1 MSEKKVR
8 LDVAALEKGLFE
20 SRQAAQTAIMNGD
33 VLVDGEKVTKPGAP
47 VASGATIELR
57 PGYLRQKF
65 VSRGGLKLEK
75 ALDEFGINVEDR
87 VCLDIG
93 ASTGGF
99 TDCLLQRGAAK
110 VFAIDVGYGQ
120 LDWSLRT
127 NPKVVTVERTNV
139 RYLAYE
145 KLYGVTKDDGSTRDD
160 SALHGPATLA
170 TIDCSFISL
179 AKVIPACISLM
190 ADDQDIEIICLVK
203 PQFEVGKG
211 QVGKGGVVKDPRLHV
226 IVLESVIR
234 DVETLGLR
242 CFSITYSPIKGPK
255 GNIEY
260 LIALCTNM
268 QRLTERNQPIAV
280 VKAAF
285 DHLQLS
291 EDHE

>member
-57 PGYLRQKF
+57 PGYLRQKY

-87 VCLDIG
+87 LCLDIG

-145 KLYGVTKDDGSTRDD
+145 QLYGAAKNDDG
-160 SALHGPATLA
+160 ALHKPATLA

-211 QVGKGGVVKDPRLHV
+211 QVGKGGVVKDPKLHV
-226 IVLESVIR
+226 SVLESVIR
-234 DVETLGLR
+234 EVETLGLR
-242 CFSITYSPIKGPK
+242 CFSLTYSPIKGPK

-268 QRLTERNQPIAV
+268 QRLAEPKQPTAV

-291 EDHE
+291 NDHE